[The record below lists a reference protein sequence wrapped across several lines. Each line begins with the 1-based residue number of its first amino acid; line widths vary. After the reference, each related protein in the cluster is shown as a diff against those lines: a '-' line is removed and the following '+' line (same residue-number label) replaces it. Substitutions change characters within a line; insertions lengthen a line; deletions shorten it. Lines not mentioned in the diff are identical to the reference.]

1 MKDRKPASKKLI
13 LLPLILG
20 ISSFFTFALYYYSAN
35 HAPYAYID
43 IIIVGPILSFIGV
56 IISIV
61 MRKSRKLY
69 PTLWTSGLVICLLG
83 FIICVLIIVL
93 LIMIMA
99 AAFDGTWLWRSDES
113 KMQIKHKNIICQPLI
128 ESINIKKVSNLI
140 SISVV
145 QSLLKL

>member
-1 MKDRKPASKKLI
+1 MRRITTKKFLKKYKEIGIYGGQQEIMKYRKPASKKLM

-20 ISSFFTFALYYYSAN
+20 ITSFFTFALYYYSAN
-35 HAPYAYID
+35 HAPYAYTD

-61 MRKSRKLY
+61 TRKSRKLY
-69 PTLWTSGLVICLLG
+69 PTLWTSGLVICLFG

-99 AAFDGTWLWRSDES
+99 AAFNGTWL
-113 KMQIKHKNIICQPLI
+113 
-128 ESINIKKVSNLI
+128 
-140 SISVV
+140 
-145 QSLLKL
+145 